1 MAAQKTFGKWQAG
14 GEWGTRKALD
24 KKEAHETVPNSSPTA
39 NIIGLTHG
47 VSGAASV
54 ASCILVIINC
64 AGGCIE
70 KMIIGGVR
78 VRP

>member
-1 MAAQKTFGKWQAG
+1 MASQKTFGKWQAG

-39 NIIGLTHG
+39 NMIGLTRG

-54 ASCILVIINC
+54 ASCIVVIINF

-70 KMIIGGVR
+70 KMITGGVR
-78 VRP
+78 ARP